1 MPHASAATSRN
12 SEDASLRGRTYDI
25 PFEDVWQGALRVAR
39 ERLRG
44 WAVDLTDDENGRI
57 SVDVRSRLRSLTGI
71 VRIRITLDEQG
82 QTRVD
87 VASETP
93 GTRRDWGT
101 NARRVRRFLA
111 ALDREAPRERDR
123 RRGAAPAR

>member
-12 SEDASLRGRTYDI
+12 AEDASLRGRTYDI

-71 VRIRITLDEQG
+71 VRWPPSPRSTEYSAPLELASSG
-82 QTRVD
+82 SWASPASPA
-87 VASETP
+87 VAVT
-93 GTRRDWGT
+93 
-101 NARRVRRFLA
+101 
-111 ALDREAPRERDR
+111 
-123 RRGAAPAR
+123 